1 VKLIILDRDGLINAD
16 RSDYVKTPDE
26 WVAIPG
32 SLEAIARI
40 SRAGYRVVIAT
51 NQSGLARGLFDMEAL
66 IAIHAKMRRE
76 LNALGGKIDAIFICP
91 HGPDEGCLCRK
102 PLPGL
107 FTDIARR
114 YDIDLTGVVAVGDSL
129 RDVQASSIAGCVP
142 WLVRTGNGMK
152 AIASGGL
159 PHGTEIRDDL
169 AAVVD
174 ALLAEE

>member
-32 SLEAIARI
+32 SLEAISRI
-40 SRAGYRVVIAT
+40 RRAGYRVVIAT
-51 NQSGLARGLFDMEAL
+51 NQSGLARGLFDMETL

-91 HGPDEGCLCRK
+91 HGPDEGCSCRK

-129 RDVQASSIAGCVP
+129 RDIQASSIAGCAP
-142 WLVRTGNGMK
+142 WLVKTGNGME
-152 AIASGGL
+152 AIASGSL

-174 ALLAEE
+174 ALLTEE